1 MSADAADDLVV
12 RPAGSDDL
20 PAVAEIYLRSRDAAA
35 MPPGIHP
42 PDEVRAWVT
51 GWDLTGRDVW
61 LAEGSDGPLG
71 FANLTPTFLDG
82 LHVVPEAAR
91 QGVGSALLDLAKAQR
106 PQGFGLWVFEI
117 NHPARAFYRR
127 HGLVE
132 LERTDGAGNEERA
145 PDIKMVW
152 PGTDPLACFRAMIDD
167 VDDQLGDL
175 LARRTALT
183 RVVQDHKRTVA
194 AVDDPAR
201 DAAREAEIV
210 QRVAALAPELGED
223 RVARIVQAIITESL
237 DAARP
242 H

>member
-1 MSADAADDLVV
+1 MPTDTGDDLVL
-12 RPAGSDDL
+12 RPAGTDDL
-20 PAVAEIYLRSRDAAA
+20 PAVAEVYLRSRDAAA
-35 MPPGIHP
+35 MPPGVHP
-42 PDEVRAWVT
+42 PDEVRAWVV

-71 FANLTPTFLDG
+71 FAHLTRTFLEG
-82 LHVVPEAAR
+82 LYVVPEAAR
-91 QGVGSALLDLAKAQR
+91 QGVGSALLDLAKAHR
-106 PQGFGLWVFEI
+106 PQGFGLWVFEM
-117 NHPARAFYRR
+117 NHPARAFYRH

-132 LERTDGAGNEERA
+132 LERTDGSGNEEGA

-152 PGTDPLACFRAMIDD
+152 PGADPLSCFRSMIDD
-167 VDDQLGDL
+167 IDDQLGDL

-183 RVVQDHKRTVA
+183 RAVQDHKRAVA
-194 AVDDPAR
+194 AVEDPAR
-201 DAAREAEIV
+201 DAAREADIV

-242 H
+242 